1 MSAKRKL
8 VYNGHH
14 GVEGEVANCL
24 WCGRPTAEY
33 AYVVNPGGTPVLK
46 CCCEEH
52 YRRAESFV
60 ERDARFRQAF
70 YVLLAG
76 IAIAS
81 WVAIG
86 FLGQEPAWTSLPLVG
101 FSLLILVWPR
111 VLPRYEYYLPPRTCE
126 NAEGRSRRCGGPP
139 ALFPRRYGRA
149 LWADSV
155 LTRQTPFFC

>member
-86 FLGQEPAWTSLPLVG
+86 FLGQEPAWTSLPLVA

-111 VLPRYEYYLPPRTCE
+111 VLPRYEYYLPLGLVRTRK
-126 NAEGRSRRCGGPP
+126 AVRAVAA
-139 ALFPRRYGRA
+139 ALLLFSLVVTAARFGLIP
-149 LWADSV
+149 S
-155 LTRQTPFFC
+155 